1 MTFSSQRVDRVGQGR
16 RGERRLTKGGD
27 RMGSAEVRGDKRWR
41 FPGCFLQ
48 VHTSLR
54 SSSQESRA
62 QDMYRGDTGERAGWK
77 ERR

>member
-48 VHTSLR
+48 VSHFTAVFFSGVTSPGHV
-54 SSSQESRA
+54 Q
-62 QDMYRGDTGERAGWK
+62 
-77 ERR
+77 RRHG